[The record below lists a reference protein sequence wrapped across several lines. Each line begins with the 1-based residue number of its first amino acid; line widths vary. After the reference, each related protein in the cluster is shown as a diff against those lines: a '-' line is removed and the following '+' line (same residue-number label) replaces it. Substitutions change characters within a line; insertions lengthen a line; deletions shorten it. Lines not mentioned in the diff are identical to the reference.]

1 MRYLILVIGFLLFTS
16 SVHSQSDSG
25 MCMEFK
31 NLEKVTNKDL
41 PRKIDEFTELTSIG
55 VNCDSKIIKYVKR
68 ILVSGNEMQVGWEER
83 KQRQHTQLHC
93 NQDGLSRMVKWVAM
107 DVMYDKDFKYLTTL
121 VTAPTNC
128 K

>member
-1 MRYLILVIGFLLFTS
+1 MQKFLLIVVFLLITS
-16 SVHSQSDSG
+16 NANSQSDSEL
-25 MCMEFK
+25 CMEFK
-31 NLEKVTNKDL
+31 NFEKTFNKDL
-41 PRKIDEFTELTSIG
+41 PKKVDEYTELTSVG

-93 NQDGLSRMVKWVAM
+93 NQDGLSRTVKWVAM